1 MQAIAFSKQQRRA
14 YHYCRLVEIQKSAV
28 ILILWGINDIDN
40 KIVQNTWIIVNAAME
55 VGDAFT
61 NIICDKDF
69 IIVRQCTS
77 IPALRSHIPSS
88 VSKDLGIYPSYELC

>member
-1 MQAIAFSKQQRRA
+1 
-14 YHYCRLVEIQKSAV
+14 
-28 ILILWGINDIDN
+28 
-40 KIVQNTWIIVNAAME
+40 ME

-77 IPALRSHIPSS
+77 IPALLSHIPSS
-88 VSKDLGIYPSYELC
+88 VSKDSVLRLTWRRDAPEETQSEGDRCNDCSRGKADVQQQCTAWS